1 MLRIMSENISVL
13 RFVFAPASGPFR
25 DLCRCLR
32 WRSPLLDRRRFFAA
46 RLFSML
52 FRRSI
57 VLGAIIGLIS
67 QVSYS
72 QEPKPSAPSEKPA
85 ASPLKPKATPTP
97 TEPPITFNSVH
108 VDGPFIALTFDDGPN
123 ATLTPKLLDLLAARH
138 LKATFFVVGQ
148 NAADHPDILKRAV
161 REGHEI
167 ANHSWSHPNL
177 GKMSDEA
184 VRRELQKTDDAIA
197 AAIGKRPTLLR
208 PPYGSITARQKKWIH
223 EEFGYRIIIWDVDP
237 LDWKRPGPSV
247 VTARILKE
255 TRAGSIVLAHDIH
268 APTIEAMPATFDQLM
283 KKGFK
288 SVTVTELL
296 GMATPIPPKATPS
309 PSVPRA
315 TAMPSPTPTEAPPV
329 PTNTP

>member
-1 MLRIMSENISVL
+1 
-13 RFVFAPASGPFR
+13 
-25 DLCRCLR
+25 
-32 WRSPLLDRRRFFAA
+32 
-46 RLFSML
+46 ML
-52 FRRSI
+52 FRRFI
-57 VLGAIIGLIS
+57 AIGALLSLLASGS
-67 QVSYS
+67 FA
-72 QEPKPSAPSEKPA
+72 QETKPAVPAEKPSAAPV
-85 ASPLKPKATPTP
+85 KPKASPTP
-97 TEPPITFNSVH
+97 AEPSITFNSVH

-148 NAADHPDILKRAV
+148 NAADHPEILKRAV

-167 ANHSWSHPNL
+167 GNHSWSHPNL

-184 VRRELQKTDDAIA
+184 VRRELQKTEDAIV
-197 AAIGKRPTLLR
+197 AAIGKKPVLMR

-223 EEFGYRIIIWDVDP
+223 DEFGYRIILWDVDP

-255 TRAGSIVLAHDIH
+255 TKAGSIVLSHDIH
-268 APTIEAMPATFDQLM
+268 PPTIEAMPATFDQLM

-296 GMATPIPPKATPS
+296 GMATPIPPKPSPS
-309 PSVPRA
+309 PSVSRA
-315 TAMPSPTPTEAPPV
+315 EPVASPTPSASRSDT
-329 PTNTP
+329 TTTP

>member
-1 MLRIMSENISVL
+1 
-13 RFVFAPASGPFR
+13 
-25 DLCRCLR
+25 
-32 WRSPLLDRRRFFAA
+32 
-46 RLFSML
+46 ML
-52 FRRSI
+52 FRKFI
-57 VLGAIIGLIS
+57 ALGASALLLGQTGLA
-67 QVSYS
+67 
-72 QEPKPSAPSEKPA
+72 QEPQSSPPTERPA
-85 ASPLKPKATPTP
+85 ATPVRPKASPSP

-108 VDGPFIALTFDDGPN
+108 VDGPYIALTFDDGPN

-167 ANHSWSHPNL
+167 GNHSWSHPNL

-197 AAIGKRPTLLR
+197 AAIGKRPALLR

-255 TRAGSIVLAHDIH
+255 THAGSIVLSHDIH
-268 APTIEAMPATFDQLM
+268 PPTIEAMPATFDQLM

-296 GMATPIPPKATPS
+296 SMATPLPPKPTPT

-315 TAMPSPTPTEAPPV
+315 LPV
-329 PTNTP
+329 PTSTPVSTPLPATSSPGG

>member
-1 MLRIMSENISVL
+1 
-13 RFVFAPASGPFR
+13 
-25 DLCRCLR
+25 
-32 WRSPLLDRRRFFAA
+32 
-46 RLFSML
+46 ML
-52 FRRSI
+52 FPRLLAL
-57 VLGAIIGLIS
+57 VAVCFLAF
-67 QVSYS
+67 QAVSG
-72 QEPKPSAPSEKPA
+72 QEPKPSAPAEKS
-85 ASPLKPKATPTP
+85 ASPVSKPKPPATPA
-97 TEPPITFNSVH
+97 EPSHTFNSVH
-108 VDGPFIALTFDDGPN
+108 VDGPYIALTFDDGPN

-197 AAIGKRPTLLR
+197 AAIGKRPTLMR
-208 PPYGSITARQKKWIH
+208 PPYGSITARQKHWIH

-237 LDWKRPGPSV
+237 LDWKRPGPAV
-247 VTARILKE
+247 VTSRILKE
-255 TRAGSIVLAHDIH
+255 THAGSIVLAHDIH
-268 APTIEAMPATFDQLM
+268 PPTIEAMPATFDQLQ

-296 GMATPIPPKATPS
+296 SMATPVPPKASPS
-309 PSVPRA
+309 PSAVPRA
-315 TAMPSPTPTEAPPV
+315 LPATTPTPV
-329 PTNTP
+329 STPAVTATIPGG

>member
-1 MLRIMSENISVL
+1 
-13 RFVFAPASGPFR
+13 
-25 DLCRCLR
+25 
-32 WRSPLLDRRRFFAA
+32 
-46 RLFSML
+46 ML
-52 FRRSI
+52 FRRFI
-57 VLGAIIGLIS
+57 VLGAIICLIS
-67 QVSYS
+67 QVSSS
-72 QEPKPSAPSEKPA
+72 QEPKPSVPAEKPA
-85 ASPLKPKATPTP
+85 ASPVKPKATPTP

-148 NAADHPDILKRAV
+148 NAADHPDILRRAV

-197 AAIGKRPTLLR
+197 AAIGKRPTLMR
-208 PPYGSITARQKKWIH
+208 PPYGSITAHQKKWIH

-247 VTARILKE
+247 VTSRILKE
-255 TRAGSIVLAHDIH
+255 TKAGSIVLAHDIH
-268 APTIEAMPATFDQLM
+268 PPTLEAMPATFDQLM

-296 GMATPIPPKATPS
+296 GMATPIPPKPTPSPTVARAIAVPSATPS
-309 PSVPRA
+309 A
-315 TAMPSPTPTEAPPV
+315 APPV
-329 PTNTP
+329 PTTTP

>member
-1 MLRIMSENISVL
+1 MGALVSWL
-13 RFVFAPASGPFR
+13 ASG
-25 DLCRCLR
+25 
-32 WRSPLLDRRRFFAA
+32 SFA
-46 RLFSML
+46 
-52 FRRSI
+52 
-57 VLGAIIGLIS
+57 
-67 QVSYS
+67 
-72 QEPKPSAPSEKPA
+72 QETKSAVATEKPSAAPV
-85 ASPLKPKATPTP
+85 KPKATPTP
-97 TEPPITFNSVH
+97 AEPAITFNSVH
-108 VDGPFIALTFDDGPN
+108 VDGPVIALTFDDGPN

-177 GKMSDEA
+177 GKMSDDA
-184 VRRELQKTDDAIA
+184 VRRELQKTDDAIT
-197 AAIGKRPTLLR
+197 AAIGKRPTLMR

-223 EEFGYRIIIWDVDP
+223 EEFGYRIILWDVDP

-255 TRAGSIVLAHDIH
+255 TKAGSIVLSHDIH
-268 APTIEAMPATFDQLM
+268 PPTIEAMPATFDQLM

-296 GMATPIPPKATPS
+296 GMATPIPPKPTPS
-309 PSVPRA
+309 PSAARA
-315 TAMPSPTPTEAPPV
+315 LPAISPAPSAPP
-329 PTNTP
+329 PDTTPAP

>member
-1 MLRIMSENISVL
+1 
-13 RFVFAPASGPFR
+13 
-25 DLCRCLR
+25 
-32 WRSPLLDRRRFFAA
+32 
-46 RLFSML
+46 ML
-52 FRRSI
+52 FRRFI
-57 VLGAIIGLIS
+57 ALGAIASFIAATAFA
-67 QVSYS
+67 
-72 QEPKPSAPSEKPA
+72 QETKTAAPAEKPLP
-85 ASPLKPKATPTP
+85 SPVKPKSSPTP
-97 TEPPITFNSVH
+97 AEPPITFNSVH

-197 AAIGKRPTLLR
+197 AAIGKRPTLMR
-208 PPYGSITARQKKWIH
+208 PPYGSVTAHQKKWIH

-255 TRAGSIVLAHDIH
+255 THAGSIVLAHDIH
-268 APTIEAMPATFDQLM
+268 GPTIEAMPRTFDQLIE
-283 KKGFK
+283 KGFK

-296 GMATPIPPKATPS
+296 GMATPIPPKPTPS

-315 TAMPSPTPTEAPPV
+315 VAVPSPSASASPATSP
-329 PTNTP
+329 